1 MKILLDTSFLLPT
14 IGINVT
20 HPLIPQVLQKLA
32 SQPSAWQISYTE
44 LNLLELAWIYLKT
57 KKSTDGQANTQKFYQ
72 LGLESISK
80 RYSKLDIPVEV
91 YLRATKLK
99 ETGHS
104 DLIDCLLYEIAEI
117 NRIQLITLDIPLIK
131 FINETGRSMT
141 SIISGQDFLNQ
152 NSE

>member
-20 HPLIPQVLQKLA
+20 HPLIPQVLKKLA
-32 SQPSAWQISYTE
+32 SQSSAWRISYTE
-44 LNLLELAWIYLKT
+44 INLVELAWIYLKT
-57 KKSTDGQANTQKFYQ
+57 KESTDRHANAQKFYQ

-80 RYSKLDIPVEV
+80 RYSKLDIPVEA

-99 ETGHS
+99 EMGHS

-117 NRIQLITLDIPLIK
+117 NRVQLITLDIPLIK
-131 FINETGRSMT
+131 FINEIGRSMT
-141 SIISGQDFLNQ
+141 SIISGHDFLNQ
-152 NSE
+152 KSE